1 MTAFSRLQRNSHGES
16 CTNDTFGTFGTVQI
30 PTRGLSVQDA
40 VPVTSYSDDACSDDV
55 RIGKEACEMTQQT
68 SAEGTS
74 LDSDLETF
82 RDDLQKASEL
92 VVRLYGGLDR
102 ARVTPAKSRMEI
114 ALQSVTARN
123 ARVT

>member
-1 MTAFSRLQRNSHGES
+1 MT
-16 CTNDTFGTFGTVQI
+16 
-30 PTRGLSVQDA
+30 
-40 VPVTSYSDDACSDDV
+40 
-55 RIGKEACEMTQQT
+55 KQT

-82 RDDLQKASEL
+82 RDDLRKASDL